1 MIKINNKLLKNTK
14 LLSKALFSKE
24 LAKCNEREINYSLSR
39 AIIAEI
45 EEEWTKCRE
54 ECRKER
60 CAYYLSAEFLM
71 GRMINNNLLCLDI
84 EDEAREVLGSIGK
97 STRIFESIE
106 DEALGNGGLGRLAAC
121 FLDSGA
127 SLGINLFGY
136 GIRYRHGLFSQKIEN
151 GHQAEYPALY
161 NDLCNA
167 WQVRR
172 NDIKYKI
179 YFKDLTVT
187 AVAYDMPI
195 MPYKSGKTGTLRLW
209 SAESEEPFD
218 FKEFSNGNY
227 TKALEKTNEC
237 ENISRLLYPND
248 SHHQGKKLRF
258 MQEYFLAS
266 ACVQD
271 IIENFKNHSS
281 MPLEK
286 ISELVCIQ
294 LNDTHPVISVCEF
307 IRIMC
312 EHEGLSFDDALS
324 LCKNIFNYTNH
335 TVMPEA
341 LEKWD
346 LKLIEELVPSIC
358 EILEK
363 INTRLLT
370 ELEEKGVSEKD
381 IEKMKI
387 IRGGTVHMANLAF
400 YCSER
405 VNGVA
410 EIHTE
415 LIKKD
420 TFKEW
425 NSFDKNKIVNKT
437 NGITPRRWLL
447 VCNTELCTFYDELC
461 SFDCAKDLS
470 CLKRA
475 LPFAS
480 NDEVLE
486 RFALIKRRNKEKLAS
501 YVFNRDMIKISP
513 DTIFDVQIKRLH
525 EYKRQMLNALAILE
539 LCFEIKEK
547 SLLDFYPTTFI
558 FAAKAAP
565 GYDRAKGIIKLINE
579 ISRYIE
585 KDSELSE
592 YIKVVFLSDYDVSYA
607 EKIVA
612 GAEVSEQISSAGTEA
627 SGTGNMKLSL
637 NGAVTIGTY
646 DGANIEIV
654 REAGEENNYIF
665 GKRVEEL
672 EQIKGTYNPLSLFES
687 NPKIKRTL
695 SCLTDGTLSD
705 DGCGIFRELYN
716 SILFGGENE
725 PADKY
730 FLLCDFEDYLNAK
743 IRLNRDYKSKKE
755 FTKKCFINSASSGRF
770 SSDRTIKEY
779 AEEIWRI
786 NPNN

>member
-1 MIKINNKLLKNTK
+1 MIKINNKLLKNAE
-14 LLSKALFSKE
+14 LLSKALFAKE
-24 LAKCNEREINYSLSR
+24 LSKCNNHEINYSISR
-39 AIIAEI
+39 AVIADI
-45 EEEWTKCRE
+45 EEDWTICRKKCRE
-54 ECRKER
+54 ER
-60 CAYYLSAEFLM
+60 CAYYLSAEYLM

-84 EDEAREVLGSIGK
+84 EDEARELLGSVGK
-97 STRIFESIE
+97 GTQIFESLE
-106 DEALGNGGLGRLAAC
+106 DESLGNGGLGRLAAC

-151 GHQAEYPALY
+151 GHQTEYPALH
-161 NDLCNA
+161 NGLSSA

-172 NDIKYKI
+172 NNIKYKI
-179 YFKDLTVT
+179 HFKDLTVT

-195 MPYKSGKTGTLRLW
+195 IPYKEGKTGTLRLW

-218 FKEFSNGNY
+218 FKEFSSGNY
-227 TKALEKTNEC
+227 TKALEKTIEC

-248 SHHQGKKLRF
+248 SHNQGKKLRF

-266 ACVQD
+266 ACIQD
-271 IIENFKNHSS
+271 IIANFKKHSS
-281 MPLEK
+281 LSLEK
-286 ISELVCIQ
+286 ISELICIQ

-312 EHEGLSFDDALS
+312 EGEGFTFDDALS
-324 LCKNIFNYTNH
+324 VCKNVFNYTNH

-346 LKLIEELVPSIC
+346 LQLIEELVPEIC
-358 EILEK
+358 EILKK
-363 INTRLLT
+363 INSRLLT
-370 ELEEKGVSEKD
+370 ELEEKSVPKKAVQ
-381 IEKMKI
+381 KMKI
-387 IRGGTVHMANLAF
+387 ITNGEVHMANLAF
-400 YCSER
+400 YCSAR

-410 EIHTE
+410 EIHTG

-425 NSFDKNKIVNKT
+425 DNFDNGKIVNKT

-447 VCNTELCTFYDELC
+447 VCNTELCAFYNELC

-480 NDEVLE
+480 SDEVLE
-486 RFALIKRRNKEKLAS
+486 KFALIKRRNKEKLAS
-501 YVFNRDMIKISP
+501 YVFKRDMIKISP
-513 DTIFDVQIKRLH
+513 DAIFDVQIKRLH

-547 SLLDFYPTTFI
+547 SLRDFYPTTFI

-579 ISRYIE
+579 ISRYVE
-585 KDSELSE
+585 NDSELSE

-672 EQIKGTYNPLSLFES
+672 EQIKDAYNPLALFEN

-695 SCLTDGTLSD
+695 SCLTDGTLND
-705 DGCGIFRELYN
+705 GGCGIFRELYD
-716 SILFGGENE
+716 SILFGSENE

-743 IRLNRDYKSKKE
+743 IKINRDYKNKKE
-755 FTKKCFINSASSGRF
+755 FTKKCFINSASSGKF

-786 NPNN
+786 NPGN